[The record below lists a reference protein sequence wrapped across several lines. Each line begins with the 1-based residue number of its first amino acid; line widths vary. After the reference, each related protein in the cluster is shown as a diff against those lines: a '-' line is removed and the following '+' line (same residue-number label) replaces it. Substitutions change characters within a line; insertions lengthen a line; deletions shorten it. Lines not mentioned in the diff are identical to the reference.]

1 MPDTKSLL
9 IFEAVLR
16 HGSMNAA
23 ARAIGITAPAVSQHI
38 RQLEDHYRLR
48 LLHRTTRHLEPTE
61 AGSLL
66 LAKAQAISLLLD
78 QTEDLMGS
86 YKDVPSG
93 SLCLSMPSGLITLP
107 AIQEFSRQIRVRYPN
122 IRLTLLPDDA
132 NIDLQHEQVDIAIRA
147 GDAYFSGTYL
157 VARRLCEWQLY
168 ICASPDYLAVAPPI
182 VVPADLL
189 VQEWI
194 NHQSTPLLSAF
205 SDLGLP
211 QQLPEKRIECPLV
224 YASRNF
230 TLAGMGLSLQL
241 SGDVQPYL
249 EQGALEV
256 VLPSYFL
263 SKRTLYAVTAYRQ
276 QSAKTEVA
284 LQLLRQCFG
293 AGDEKL

>member
-23 ARAIGITAPAVSQHI
+23 ARALGITAPAVSQHI
-38 RQLEDHYRLR
+38 RQLEEHYRLR
-48 LLHRTTRHLEPTE
+48 LLHRTTRHLEATE

-66 LAKAQAISLLLD
+66 LAKAQALSLLLE
-78 QTEDLMGS
+78 QTEDLMGG
-86 YKDVPSG
+86 YKDEPSG
-93 SLCLSMPSGLITLP
+93 SLCLSMPSGLISLP
-107 AIQEFSRQIRVRYPN
+107 AMQTFARQMRVRYPR

-147 GDAYFSGTYL
+147 GDAYLSGTYL

-168 ICASPDYLAVAPPI
+168 ICASPDYLAVSPPI
-182 VVPADLL
+182 AAPEDLL
-189 VQEWI
+189 AQEWI
-194 NHQSTPLLSAF
+194 NHQSTPLLAAF
-205 SDLGLP
+205 ADLGLP
-211 QQLPEKRIECPLV
+211 AQLPEKRIECPLV

-241 SGDVQPYL
+241 SGDVQSYL
-249 EQGALEV
+249 DQGALEV
-256 VLPSYFL
+256 VLPSYPL

-276 QSAKTEVA
+276 QSARTEIA
-284 LQLLRQCFG
+284 LQLLRLCFG
-293 AGDEKL
+293 TPDERD